1 MKAISVKK
9 EKLLKILKE
18 NLTRHNRIFLDA
30 MNGYRKKAI
39 ELLDASIEQ
48 AKSGGKINTYIRL
61 DEPVDQS
68 QDYERVIGMLQMAED
83 ALVDLSEGDYAR
95 YVLDVWDWSDNF
107 HSTNSSYT
115 TYDRIP
121 RITTI
126 D

>member
-1 MKAISVKK
+1 MKAINVSKG
-9 EKLLKILKE
+9 KLLKVLRG
-18 NLTRHNRIFLDA
+18 NLSRHNRIFLDA

-39 ELLDASIEQ
+39 ELLDANINR
-48 AKSGGKINTYIRL
+48 AKDGGRINLHIAL
-61 DEPVDQS
+61 DQPIDQS

-107 HSTNSSYT
+107 HSTNSGYT